1 MPGETQVRTFYLL
14 WCEDCAR
21 ASEPAPRPRQPDFV
35 APATEAMRCNE
46 CGRFLLLLESFVAT
60 ETTLWHARP
69 GDAWRNVI
77 YPDDLPQPR
86 WPDRKAGRS
95 RWIKP

>member
-1 MPGETQVRTFYLL
+1 
-14 WCEDCAR
+14 
-21 ASEPAPRPRQPDFV
+21 
-35 APATEAMRCNE
+35 MRCNE